1 MKKIS
6 VMLMLSLLS
15 ISAFAQ
21 LKVTNNGQVQ
31 IGNTSFNLTEAT
43 PRALGGDIGIAYPI
57 NPVDTLASLYIA
69 GRGSAQTGGR
79 ISFGLNADVS
89 ISESSISNYKQLG
102 ALLLQGTGG
111 ITMNCGTKK
120 IFVYD
125 PTVKVQGVTGVAS
138 FSTPVSAP
146 QYLTVSDSRSKT
158 DIEPLDSLGLL
169 LNELSPVSYV
179 LIGNEADETEAPEN
193 APMRTPSADN
203 GGHVQYGFLAQDVRE
218 VYPELVYEDSEG
230 NLSLDYTGF
239 IPILVDAV
247 KSLQRKVDEQ
257 SRVIESLTNRTVEN
271 PSNPNPASLSQNRPN
286 PFRAST
292 EIDCVVPESVGS
304 AFLCIYDLNG
314 NQKRRYDITERGDVK
329 ITVEGSSLPA
339 GMYIY
344 TLVADGSE
352 VDSKRMILTD

>member
-1 MKKIS
+1 MKKLS

-31 IGNTSFNLTEAT
+31 IGNTSLYVNGAT
-43 PRALGGDIGIAYPI
+43 PLALDGDIGIAYPI
-57 NPVDTLASLYIA
+57 NPVDTLASLYI
-69 GRGSAQTGGR
+69 GGNKTGQTGGR
-79 ISFGLNADVS
+79 ITFGLNADVS
-89 ISESSISNYKQLG
+89 ISESSISNYKKLG
-102 ALLLQGTGG
+102 ALLLQGSGG

-179 LIGNEADETEAPEN
+179 LVGNEADETETPEN
-193 APMRTPSADN
+193 APMRSVSADN

-286 PFRAST
+286 PFRATT
-292 EIDCVVPESVGS
+292 EIDCVVPESVGN
-304 AFLCIYDLNG
+304 AFICIYDLNG
-314 NQKRRYDITERGDVK
+314 NQKRRYDFTERGDVK

>member
-1 MKKIS
+1 
-6 VMLMLSLLS
+6 MLMLSLLS

-31 IGNTSFNLTEAT
+31 IGAASFKNTGTINPLSVNGVTFPA
-43 PRALGGDIGIAYPI
+43 DPI
-57 NPVDTLASLYIA
+57 NPVDTLATLYIS
-69 GRGSAQTGGR
+69 GPDGNHTGGR
-79 ISFGLNADVS
+79 ITFGTKADVT
-89 ISESSISNYKQLG
+89 IAESSTTGTTKSG
-102 ALLLQGTGG
+102 ALLLQGKGG
-111 ITMNCGTKK
+111 VKISCGSKSV
-120 IFVYD
+120 FSYD
-125 PTVKVQGVTGVAS
+125 PTLAVQGVKGVVS

-179 LIGNEADETEAPEN
+179 LVGNEADGTETPEN
-193 APMRTPSADN
+193 APMRSVSADN

-292 EIDCVVPESVGS
+292 EIDCVVPESVGN